1 MSDRDIALQ
10 LADYLARQRERE
22 YHDDSPAQIEPVVL
36 QHIAKLAQ
44 WEKLVREIAEELE

>member
-10 LADYLARQRERE
+10 LADFLAILRVNRENGQ
-22 YHDDSPAQIEPVVL
+22 DPISP
-36 QHIAKLAQ
+36 HHTIAKLTQ

>member
-10 LADYLARQRERE
+10 LADYLARQRI
-22 YHDDSPAQIEPVVL
+22 YHSESICRDASEIRDHVAD
-36 QHIAKLAQ
+36 LAR